1 MASTAPIG
9 SVRDAV
15 PNRSILCGGVI
26 AGSTST
32 QAIPAGA
39 QATFYPTQGGI
50 HTVAANA
57 AGVTYTITD
66 AAAPLP
72 YDLRI
77 GEGFIFYVQ
86 NNDAADT
93 ITFAV
98 GGNVAAGAGTLTV
111 AGASTRIFALT
122 RTSNLVHQL
131 TTLGTL
137 TQ

>member
-15 PNRSILCGGVI
+15 ANRSILCGGVI
-26 AGSTST
+26 AGSCST
-32 QAIPAGA
+32 QPIPAGA
-39 QATFYPTQGGI
+39 QPTFYPTQGGI

-57 AGVTYTITD
+57 GGVTYLISD
-66 AAAPLP
+66 AVTALP

-77 GEGFIFYVQ
+77 GEGFIFYIQ
-86 NNDAADT
+86 NNDAADL
-93 ITFAV
+93 ITMAV
-98 GGNVAAGAGTLTV
+98 GGNVVTGAGTLTV